1 LPRFWIDISLIAHLL
16 ARPRMA
22 GDDVIKLSHGAGGT
36 AMDAIIKEII
46 IKGFT
51 HRQALDGVSLDALDD
66 GASIRV
72 GNSEVVLT
80 MDGHTV
86 DPIFF
91 PGGDLGKLAI
101 CGAVNDTAVMGATP
115 VAILDSIVVEEGYP
129 IADLKR
135 IVASMNAA
143 AEEAG
148 VAIISGDFKVM
159 PAGALDGIV
168 ISTAGIGVLKGQ
180 RILDSLAKPGD
191 KVIVT
196 GTVGDHGIALMSVR
210 EGLNF
215 KTELVSDVSPIVETV
230 KAAVDVGGVHAMK
243 DATRGGLTSSLNEFA
258 DKSNVSIWL
267 EDGKV
272 PVKVAVRSASDMLG
286 LDPYEVTCEGKA
298 VMCVAPEK
306 AEAILKAVK
315 ATKYGADAAIIG
327 EVKADRPGM
336 VLMKTQVG
344 GTRILRK
351 PIGEPIPRV
360 C

>member
-1 LPRFWIDISLIAHLL
+1 
-16 ARPRMA
+16 MA
-22 GDDVIKLSHGAGGT
+22 GDEYVKLSHGAGGT
-36 AMDAIIKEII
+36 AMDALIRELFL
-46 IKGFT
+46 KGFT
-51 HRQALDGVSLDALDD
+51 RRQTLDGVGLDALDD

-91 PGGDLGKLAI
+91 PGGDLGKLAV
-101 CGAVNDTAVMGATP
+101 CGAVNDTAVMGAEP
-115 VAILDSIVVEEGYP
+115 VAILDSIIVEEGYP

-135 IVASMNAA
+135 LVASMNAA

-159 PAGALDGIV
+159 PAGSLDGAV
-168 ISTAGIGVLKGQ
+168 ISTAGIGILRGPRV
-180 RILDSLAKPGD
+180 LDSLAKPGD

-196 GTVGDHGIALMSVR
+196 GTVGDHGTALMSVR
-210 EGLNF
+210 KGLSF
-215 KTELVSDVSPIVETV
+215 KTELVSDVAPIVETIR
-230 KAAVDVGGVHAMK
+230 AALDIGGVHAMK
-243 DATRGGLTSSLNEFA
+243 DVTRGGLTAALNEFA
-258 DKSNVSIWL
+258 EKSKVSIWL
-267 EDGKV
+267 EDGRV
-272 PVKVAVRSASDMLG
+272 PVKKAVRAASDMLG

-298 VMCVAPEK
+298 VICVALDK
-306 AEAILKAVK
+306 ADAVLEAIK
-315 ATKYGADAAIIG
+315 ATKYGWEAAMIG

-336 VLMKTQVG
+336 VLMKTLVG
-344 GTRILRK
+344 GTRMLRK